1 MSMRKFTKLLM
12 LFTLCLVGIQGNAQ
26 NVTIRGN
33 NGSMIASVP
42 NSGTEYDTFF
52 KVGGFATWQHEQL
65 SMVLTASDFTTL
77 TSFGQLSNPA
87 NNLFS
92 DGTHLQIGKGQGDY
106 NKCYL
111 SLSLPK
117 GYRFTGYTIVFSKP
131 GQTTKRLGSNTASFN
146 TSNATSRFG
155 ETNSSF
161 AFTNYKDVAI
171 NGSQTITRTSN
182 SDTDMG
188 NVLYFSLQNPD
199 SRALITLESAEF
211 YFTAEANYTPLTAV
225 GSVNRMSAVDIPFKT
240 SKVDYGPIQKNTY
253 NGAERLSYRS
263 SNVKD
268 LQANLT
274 LYEAGST
281 KPGTDFDGTTGQ
293 VIDYKVGSISV
304 EDGYYR
310 IGAADA
316 SKPGTEEHIYYIE
329 TPSSVLLSDNATKNP
344 IGYRIVGA
352 KIDYKYGQTNVYGTK
367 TKTYPTFYFMFHVL
381 LLGDYYLNA
390 NGGTTQT
397 SGDRAEWFQDDEGY
411 IRTGVNGYIYL
422 TDKGSIM
429 GGSRY
434 PSTTTNKADAVKFN
448 TIGNDG
454 VVSYTEN
461 GNTYYLNQTSI
472 LIFLRFY
479 RFQNNNGRVVSRILT
494 GKSITVNIEDD
505 VIDTHTEPYTLKVYD
520 ATGEV
525 AQEVK
530 VNSSNKSGSVYVN
543 NMNNDALKIG
553 VIGTGLIQGTLTL
566 QALDPYLDQMKV
578 VCTDPQVANAGGLRI
593 TQNFTASDF
602 SVNGG
607 EFHFSLPTECN
618 NHTVKITFEDLL
630 ETNQVSEQAGRLLP
644 TAIGYKG
651 HAYALFDNKEYGLT
665 YQEIEA
671 YCVKMGGHLA
681 VINNAEENF
690 MVYML
695 TVRNKYQTAFFG
707 YSDEAVEYRWE
718 WVYGDSDYERWNQKS
733 NQPDNGGV
741 SDAGNEN
748 YAQFM
753 AGAGDGTW
761 DDARLDANTTCYICE
776 WEENAAIPDHVDPP
790 EANKT
795 DPSGGS
801 GTGKNPGPE
810 PDPQEN
816 VPPQIFPDSSNT
828 YLTDAQVNALSAED
842 VQKAINE
849 IYARNGYRFKD
860 PAWLA
865 YYEQYDWYNGTIPSD
880 QFDAAKEF
888 NQIEFANVEKL
899 RIRRDALK
907 ARGG

>member
-461 GNTYYLNQTSI
+461 GNTYYNTNVSHTLTVFYMERGMLDSNL
-472 LIFLRFY
+472 LIRFNY
-479 RFQNNNGRVVSRILT
+479 SPEANFS
-494 GKSITVNIEDD
+494 KMKITEVTDFDNINEGLKNATMKAAEDD
-505 VIDTHTEPYTLKVYD
+505 VFMYTVTNTNTKSEDVKTNS
-520 ATGEV
+520 ARFPV
-525 AQEVK
+525 AAQSIRT
-530 VNSSNKSGSVYVN
+530 NQSVTTQ
-543 NMNNDALKIG
+543 LTP
-553 VIGTGLIQGTLTL
+553 GTGSPGTASIDFVPGAQDVPT
-566 QALDPYLDQMKV
+566 A
-578 VCTDPQVANAGGLRI
+578 VANTSYLWVDEFADNSKIVGKSNGSGQLYLMYGTCKNLYPSAEETKVGKESSAEFEKQFTRNSTMAVLQSDTLYKPNRASSPGLFGDS
-593 TQNFTASDF
+593 N
-602 SVNGG
+602 SVTGN
-607 EFHFSLPTECN
+607 
-618 NHTVKITFEDLL
+618 
-630 ETNQVSEQAGRLLP
+630 RLSSVP
-644 TAIGYKG
+644 TATRSVS
-651 HAYALFDNKEYGLT
+651 AYYETTK
-665 YQEIEA
+665 I
-671 YCVKMGGHLA
+671 VKD
-681 VINNAEENF
+681 
-690 MVYML
+690 
-695 TVRNKYQTAFFG
+695 RDK
-707 YSDEAVEYRWE
+707 
-718 WVYGDSDYERWNQKS
+718 
-733 NQPDNGGV
+733 
-741 SDAGNEN
+741 
-748 YAQFM
+748 
-753 AGAGDGTW
+753 
-761 DDARLDANTTCYICE
+761 NT
-776 WEENAAIPDHVDPP
+776 IP
-790 EANKT
+790 
-795 DPSGGS
+795 
-801 GTGKNPGPE
+801 
-810 PDPQEN
+810 
-816 VPPQIFPDSSNT
+816 F
-828 YLTDAQVNALSAED
+828 
-842 VQKAINE
+842 INE
-849 IYARNGYRFKD
+849 IAVSKF
-860 PAWLA
+860 
-865 YYEQYDWYNGTIPSD
+865 
-880 QFDAAKEF
+880 
-888 NQIEFANVEKL
+888 
-899 RIRRDALK
+899 
-907 ARGG
+907 